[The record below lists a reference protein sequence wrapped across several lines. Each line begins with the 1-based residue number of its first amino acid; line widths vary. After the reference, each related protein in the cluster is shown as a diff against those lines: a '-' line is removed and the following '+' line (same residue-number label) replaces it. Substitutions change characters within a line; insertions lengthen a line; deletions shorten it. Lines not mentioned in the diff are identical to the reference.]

1 MKLRAILNCLLLAWA
16 LFAFGLLVSGSAWL
30 EWPLPLGLPFGNLLA
45 ASIPCALALLAWRLG
60 RAGTWQRRWAGG
72 ALVASGLWLPVSVVM
87 AGNLALD
94 FSGDRGAVWLGFSAV
109 VVVAVVVGLVWGG
122 VGWVLLVCRRKRR
135 S

>member
-1 MKLRAILNCLLLAWA
+1 
-16 LFAFGLLVSGSAWL
+16 
-30 EWPLPLGLPFGNLLA
+30 
-45 ASIPCALALLAWRLG
+45 
-60 RAGTWQRRWAGG
+60 
-72 ALVASGLWLPVSVVM
+72 LPVSVVM